1 MKNIYLTGF
10 MGTGKST
17 VAEALSDITG
27 LPCYDMDKL
36 LTERFEMPISAVFEE
51 KGEEYFR
58 REEKDL
64 LRSLSENTSVIVSC
78 GGGIVKDEENIA
90 IMKASGAVFLLTASP
105 ETLFERLKGD
115 VSRPLLKG
123 RLSIDG
129 IRDMLAERAKM
140 YEKAASQ
147 VIETDGLSPAEIAKR
162 IVIDASDITM
172 L

>member
-1 MKNIYLTGF
+1 MKSS
-10 MGTGKST
+10 GT
-17 VAEALSDITG
+17 
-27 LPCYDMDKL
+27 
-36 LTERFEMPISAVFEE
+36 
-51 KGEEYFR
+51 
-58 REEKDL
+58 
-64 LRSLSENTSVIVSC
+64 
-78 GGGIVKDEENIA
+78 
-90 IMKASGAVFLLTASP
+90 VFLLTASP
-105 ETLFERLKGD
+105 KTLFERLKGD

-123 RLSIDG
+123 RLSVDG